1 MRLPA
6 ILILAAALAGCGA
19 QDGDADAQSSTNT
32 PAAPVEYEPKT
43 PVDRALVEIPPAD
56 RRSFQRALR
65 CEIQR
70 NQGDAI
76 QITPEYIKDLQ
87 QRLKQDPSLADC

>member
-6 ILILAAALAGCGA
+6 ILILAAALAGCGS
-19 QDGDADAQSSTNT
+19 QDGDGDAQSPTGT
-32 PAAPVEYEPKT
+32 PAAPAQYEPKT
-43 PVDRALVEIPPAD
+43 PVDKALVEIPPAD
-56 RRSFQRALR
+56 RRSFQSALR

-76 QITPEYIKDLQ
+76 QITPEYIKGLQ
-87 QRLKQDPSLADC
+87 ERLEQDPSLADC